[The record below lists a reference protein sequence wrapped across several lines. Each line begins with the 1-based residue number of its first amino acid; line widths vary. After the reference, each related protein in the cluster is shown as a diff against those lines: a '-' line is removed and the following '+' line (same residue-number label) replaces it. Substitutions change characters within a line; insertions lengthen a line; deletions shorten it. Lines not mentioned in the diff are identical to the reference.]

1 VGPWAIILPTS
12 PGLTGSKFSLTTRTS
27 YPGHAEPIHPGLT
40 FLVTAAEMKTNIISV
55 VPSPS

>member
-1 VGPWAIILPTS
+1 MGPWTIILPTS
-12 PGLTGSKFSLTTRTS
+12 PGFTCSKFSFTTRTS
-27 YPGHAEPIHPGLT
+27 YPGHAVPIAPGFT